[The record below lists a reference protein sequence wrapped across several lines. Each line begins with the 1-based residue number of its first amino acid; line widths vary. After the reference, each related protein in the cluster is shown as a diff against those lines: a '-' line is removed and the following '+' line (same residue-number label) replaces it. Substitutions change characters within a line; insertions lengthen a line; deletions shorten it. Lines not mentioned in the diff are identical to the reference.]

1 MKKKLLKPKAV
12 MVLWDKLCKE
22 VETIRKKEMLKP
34 KKSRLKRN
42 LKMGPGKRRAK
53 EHAAQCGMKSIGE
66 VRCAADMDRQ
76 GIKWKYEAETLVYQ
90 HKPQKYTP
98 DFLLKGKLLIE
109 YKGKMTNE
117 TRKKLLSIKRCN
129 PERRLCIVFE
139 KPNNKLSSRPNAS
152 RYWQWAE
159 RNGFE
164 WSDQTIHKGW
174 IGKNTK

>member
-1 MKKKLLKPKAV
+1 MKQPKTV
-12 MVLWDKLCKE
+12 MKEWDKLCAE
-22 VETIRKKEMLKP
+22 VEVTRKKEMLKP
-34 KKSRLKRN
+34 KKQRLKRN

-53 EHAAQCGMKSIGE
+53 EYAARAGFKSIGE

-76 GIKWKYEAETLVYQ
+76 GIKWEYEAETLVYQ

-98 DFLLKGKLLIE
+98 DFLLSKKLLIE

-129 PERRLCIVFE
+129 PGRRLCIVFE
-139 KPNNKLSSRPNAS
+139 KPNNKLSARPNAG

-164 WSDQTIHKGW
+164 WSDQVINPRW
-174 IGKNTK
+174 IRNNTN

>member
-1 MKKKLLKPKAV
+1 MK
-12 MVLWDKLCKE
+12 LWNKLCDE
-22 VETIRKKEMLKP
+22 IAAIKKEEMKKP
-34 KKSRLKRN
+34 KKKRLKKN
-42 LKMGPGKRRAK
+42 LKTGPGKRRAK
-53 EHAAQCGMKSIGE
+53 EHAALAGMKSIGE

-90 HKPQKYTP
+90 HQPQKYTP
-98 DFLLKGKLLIE
+98 DFLLSRKLLIE

-129 PERRLCIVFE
+129 PGRRICIVFE
-139 KPNNKLSSRPNAS
+139 KPDNKLSSRPNAS

-164 WSDQTIHKGW
+164 WSDQVIRPEWLRKNNTRHNKGE
-174 IGKNTK
+174 